1 MLFVKLNGKQQEITF
16 GDMHR
21 DNIMKNFFKDDKGNL
36 SMNRLISFG
45 CYLSGSVIGLLS
57 VFKGIP
63 EGVVAG
69 TTLAAIGIGMKTLQK
84 KYENGK

>member
-1 MLFVKLNGKQQEITF
+1 MNG
-16 GDMHR
+16 
-21 DNIMKNFFKDDKGNL
+21 FFKDDNGNQ

-45 CYLSGSVIGLLS
+45 CYLSGSIIGLLS

-63 EGVVAG
+63 EGIVAG
-69 TTLAAIGIGMKTLQK
+69 TTLAAVGIGMKTLQK